1 MGQPPKTGT
10 PVQHIPTQDAYDQW
24 AAVYDTDGN
33 MLQSIDDVELSTLL
47 PSFISSVL
55 SSRPSSSSSVSLLD
69 LGCGTGR
76 NTAKLL
82 QYSWPRDRAI
92 DITGL
97 DFSKGML
104 EVAGKK
110 LAPLKSEGI
119 GLSLAQA
126 DCFPTVANKSAS
138 PLPEV
143 QDLSPVDG
151 VISTLVLEHIPVQDY
166 FSTLAS
172 LVQTGGY
179 ALVTNMH
186 SEMGNISQAGFVNE
200 QGVKVR
206 GDSFAH
212 TVEESAE
219 EAKRAGFEVLKT
231 KERSVEDID
240 VKEGRVGE
248 RGKKWIGIRVW
259 YALELRKVA

>member
-1 MGQPPKTGT
+1 
-10 PVQHIPTQDAYDQW
+10 
-24 AAVYDTDGN
+24 
-33 MLQSIDDVELSTLL
+33 MLQSIDDVELSSLL
-47 PSFISSVL
+47 PSFLSTLL

-82 QYSWPRDRAI
+82 QYSWPRGQSI
-92 DITGL
+92 DVTGL

-110 LAPLKSEGI
+110 LAPMKGEGI

-126 DCFPTVANKSAS
+126 DCFPTVANKFAS
-138 PLPEV
+138 PMPVV

-151 VISTLVLEHIPVQDY
+151 VISTLVLEHIPLQDY

-172 LVQTGGY
+172 LVQKDGY

-200 QGVKVR
+200 KGIKVR

-212 TVEESAE
+212 TVEEAVE

-231 KERSVEDID
+231 KERSVDESD
-240 VKEGRVGE
+240 VKEGRVSE
-248 RGKKWIGIRVW
+248 RGRKWIGIQVW
-259 YALELRKVA
+259 YGLVLRKAS